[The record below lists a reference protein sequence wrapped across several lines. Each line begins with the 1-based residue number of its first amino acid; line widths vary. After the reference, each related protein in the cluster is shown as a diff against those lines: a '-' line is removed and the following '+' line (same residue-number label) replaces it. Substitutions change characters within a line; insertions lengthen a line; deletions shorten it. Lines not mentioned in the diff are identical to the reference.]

1 MKCMDQSDPYSGPPL
16 YLPCYIYSSILKL
29 SSSKQRQNCAPE
41 SRHVP
46 TRCGNAKTKLRHTE
60 NPTSRGRNKH
70 QQQRVDDDG
79 DNVLAAVQNPKFF
92 QIISTLML
100 FQSSLYISYNQSIYN
115 FLCNILSTFFFGSS
129 LYTPYLFQHI
139 WHWRATKNKTEQVV
153 IVPWRESRPFSSPH
167 LPIYVQLGDMASS
180 LICLS
185 VICESIPRALL
196 FIIIMQQY
204 THMNMNAYVHS
215 FLAAHHLF

>member
-70 QQQRVDDDG
+70 QQQQRVDDDG

-92 QIISTLML
+92 PIISTLML

-115 FLCNILSTFFFGSS
+115 FLCNILSTFFFWFFS
-129 LYTPYLFQHI
+129 LHAIFIP
-139 WHWRATKNKTEQVV
+139 A
-153 IVPWRESRPFSSPH
+153 H
-167 LPIYVQLGDMASS
+167 LALACDEKQNRASS
-180 LICLS
+180 N
-185 VICESIPRALL
+185 R
-196 FIIIMQQY
+196 
-204 THMNMNAYVHS
+204 T
-215 FLAAHHLF
+215 LA